1 MDEELNAQE
10 QARALKALLDSKGW
24 AIVKGILDQQ
34 VSARLHDLVVVP
46 LASLDGA
53 LAQEFAKGEIAGI
66 KSIVT
71 TLEALYED
79 VSQLAADQLEKEAQ
93 DDNEDLDDTGP
104 GGYDDAEFA
113 P

>member
-1 MDEELNAQE
+1 MDDTLNAQE

-34 VSARLHDLVVVP
+34 VAARLHDLVVVP

-66 KSIVT
+66 KSILT

-79 VSQLAADQLEKEAQ
+79 VSQLAADQLEKEAR
-93 DDNEDLDDTGP
+93 DDDEDLDDTGP
-104 GGYDDAEFA
+104 GEYDPEFA